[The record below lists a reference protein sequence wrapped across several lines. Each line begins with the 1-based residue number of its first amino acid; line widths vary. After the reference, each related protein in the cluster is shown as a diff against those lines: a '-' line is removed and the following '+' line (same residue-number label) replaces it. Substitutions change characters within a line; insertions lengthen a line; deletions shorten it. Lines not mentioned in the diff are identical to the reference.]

1 MRALHIVDHG
11 RPLES
16 MAIPDPAPGPDD
28 VVVTI
33 EAAGICRSD
42 VHYRS
47 GTRPVTALPLV
58 PGHEVAGTVA
68 DVGANVTTHRP
79 GDRVCL
85 HYLVTCG
92 RCASCLQGAEQ
103 FCATGT
109 MIGLDR
115 QGGYAEA
122 IAVPARN
129 AHHIPDGVTTEA
141 AAVMMCSTS
150 TSLHALR
157 RGGAGPGTSVAV
169 FGAGGLGMS
178 AIQLADAMGVDKVIA
193 VDTNPVKLQTAVN
206 LGAVAVDGNTE
217 EVAQAVRDASAGGVD
232 VALEL
237 VGSAPLMGVAV
248 ASLRPGGRAVAVG
261 ITDTEFGLDPYRDL
275 ISREASILGA
285 ADHLSS
291 EIAELLTW
299 ADAGRI
305 DVDQLITR
313 RVHLDEAE
321 VNGAL
326 DRLEAFGDDVR
337 TVIASG

>member
-1 MRALHIVDHG
+1 MNALHIVDYG
-11 RPLES
+11 MPLES
-16 MAIPDPAPGPDD
+16 KVIADPTPASDE
-28 VVVTI
+28 VVVVI

-47 GTRPVTALPLV
+47 GTRPVSHLPLV
-58 PGHEVAGTVA
+58 PGHEVAGTVDA
-68 DVGANVTTHRP
+68 VGADVTTHQP

-92 RCASCLQGAEQ
+92 HCTFCVEGAEQ
-103 FCATGT
+103 FCATGA

-122 IAVPARN
+122 IAIPARN
-129 AHHIPDGVTTEA
+129 AHHVPDGVSTEA
-141 AAVMMCSTS
+141 AAIMMCSTS

-178 AIQLADAMGVDKVIA
+178 AIQLATTLQVDQIIA
-193 VDTNPVKLQTAVN
+193 IDTNPTKLATAAEF
-206 LGAVAVDGNTE
+206 GATPVDGNGE
-217 EVAQAVRDASAGGVD
+217 QVAQAVREASGGGVD

-237 VGSAPLMGVAV
+237 VGSAPLMATAV

-261 ITDTEFGLDPYRDL
+261 ITDAEFGLDPYRDL
-275 ISREASILGA
+275 IKREASIVGA

-291 EIAELLTW
+291 EIDELLMW
-299 ADAGRI
+299 ADAGRLDI
-305 DVDQLITR
+305 DRLITK
-313 RVHLDEAE
+313 RVSLDPTE
-321 VNGAL
+321 VNTAL

-337 TVIASG
+337 TVIVSR